1 VSGNNIEAVYPLSAI
16 QQGFL
21 FHALYEPSEDPY
33 FGQISCELE
42 GPLDLPAFRRAWQ
55 RLVDRH
61 PVLRTAFAWQDLEKP
76 LQVVGRQVRLPIL
89 EEDWRAL
96 HASEQEW
103 RWEELQKKDRETGF
117 RLSKAPLTRVALVR
131 VADERYRLLWS
142 YHHLLVDGWSV
153 PRLFDELLAFYAAF
167 RRGADLE
174 LEVPRPFRDF
184 IDWVQQRDLAAA
196 ETFWRRALAGLT
208 APTPL
213 PGESRT
219 ADLAGAGPRWGEERR
234 DLSVQATASLQAFAR
249 DNRLT
254 LGTVLEGAW
263 AFLLSRLTG
272 EDDVVFGLTVSGRPT
287 SLAGAESMIGPLIN
301 TLPLRIRV
309 DDRAPV
315 AGWLADLQSRQAEA
329 RQYDHTPLPE
339 IQGWSELPRGSALF
353 ETLLV
358 IENYPLDGAGR
369 NGKGEITLRDV
380 RSAEST
386 NYPLVV
392 VAVPGRRLVLQVKHD
407 RGRVRSY
414 EARRVVERLAFL
426 LEQLADHADLCLR
439 DLAPLAPIERHQL
452 LREWNES
459 PADYVLD
466 RCLHEIVEAQAA
478 RSPEAIAVVFE
489 EERITY
495 RELNRRA
502 NRLARRLQSL
512 GVAPEVRVALCL
524 ERSSDLPLA
533 ILAVL
538 KAGGAYVPLDPR
550 YPRERLELMV
560 QDAAP
565 AVLVT
570 RRELAGE
577 IAGAARRILCLEDLV
592 GEGSSAGEDENP
604 YSGAVPDNLAYVIYT
619 SGSTGRP
626 KGVTI
631 SHRAINNRLLWMQS
645 AFPLEPRDRVL
656 QKTPFSFDASIWEL
670 FVPLM
675 FGARLVMARPG
686 GHQDSGYMV
695 AAIERYGIT
704 VLQLVPSML
713 GAFLAE
719 PGLAGCTSLRRVF
732 CGGEALSRELQ
743 DRLLA
748 RLPVELQ
755 NLYGPTEAAIDAS
768 CHPCGRDR
776 RDEGEAVL
784 PIGRPLANMRI
795 YLLDSRGGL
804 APQGVPGEL
813 HIGGVGLTRGYLNRP
828 DLTAERLVPDPFDG
842 LAGERLYRTGDL
854 ARHRE
859 DGVIEFLGRIDQQ
872 VKVRGFRI
880 EPGEIEAALTQHP
893 EVRDAVVVVREDH
906 PGDLRL
912 VAYFVPQQG
921 RDPGVAGLRELLA
934 GKLPEHMVP
943 GSFVRLEVLP
953 ALPNGK
959 VDRSALPAPGRADFA
974 SGRMVAPRNLTEEVL
989 AEIWGEVLGIPE
1001 VSVHDSFLAAGGHSL
1016 LATRMLARLRQAFQ
1030 VELPLSRIFEATDL
1044 AGLAEE
1050 IEDARRGSAPALP
1063 PILPGPRGGD
1073 LPLSFA
1079 QQRMWFLHRMDPSG
1093 AAYNIPMAVKLS
1105 GRLVVPAFAASLREV
1120 VRRHEIL
1127 RTRFPVEDGRPV
1139 PLVEETVEIGPEVV
1153 DLGGLLEPEAEL
1165 RAILAEQSRRYFDLE
1180 TGPLLRALLIRL
1192 GEREHVVLITLHHI
1206 VSDAWSGGIFVRELA
1221 TIYRALVTGR
1231 PSPLPDLPIQYAD
1244 FASWQR
1250 EWLQGER
1257 LERELRPWLERLGGP
1272 LPVLALPADRPR
1284 AGLPSGRGGKHPLEI
1299 SPDLLETLKRLS
1311 RRQGVTLF
1319 VTLLAAFDT
1328 LLFRYTGQRDL
1339 LVGTPSANRGRREIE
1354 DLIGLFINTLVLRT
1368 ELAGAVA
1375 FTELLQRV
1383 REVVLHA
1390 SDYPDLPFEMLVE
1403 ALRPDRQGNR
1413 APLFQVMFGL
1423 QNTPLVTLDLPDL
1436 AVSLIEIE
1444 RGTTKFDLVLEMVE
1458 THAALISHLEY
1469 STDLFDAETAARM
1482 GSHLRNLLAG
1492 VAASPE
1498 RSLWDLPLLSPEE
1511 RRQIL
1516 HEGRARQGS
1525 PQQPEALHR
1534 LFAACARRRPMDEA
1548 LRCGSERLTYGELD
1562 GRSNRLA
1569 RHLRSLGVTPETRV
1583 GLLCGRSLDMI
1594 VGILGILKAGGAY
1607 VPLDPA
1613 YPRERLEFMLAD
1625 AGVAGLV
1632 SHGVLADGLA
1642 RPGMWRLRL
1651 EDGEALATWSD
1662 EDPEWNLPASGAA
1675 YVIYTSGSTGRPKGV
1690 VVSHANVWRLFE
1702 QTQPWFGFGA
1712 GDVWTMFHSYAFD
1725 FSVWE
1730 LWGALLFG
1738 GRLVIVPSEV
1748 SRAPEMFFDLL
1759 AREGVTVL
1767 NQTPSAFR
1775 QLMRVA
1781 EERGFP
1787 AQSLR
1792 LVIFG
1797 GEALEMPSLRR
1808 WFEGYGDERPLLV
1821 NMYGITETTVH
1832 VTYRPLK
1839 ERDTLGAGSPIG
1851 VAIPDLELFV
1861 LDGGGELV
1869 SPGVAGELH
1878 VGGGGVAR
1886 GYLGR
1891 PDLTARRFVPHPF
1904 ATEPGARL
1912 YRTGDLVRRRGASG
1926 LDYLGRI
1933 DEQVKIRGFRIELGE
1948 IESVLTSH
1956 PDVGEAVVLVRE
1968 DQLGDRRLAA
1978 YVVPARERWPEE
1990 VDLRSHLKE
1999 RLPDYMIPADFV
2011 ILETLPLTANGKLDR
2026 KALPTL
2032 AEMRPAAGQRSTPLL
2047 TPSEEVLAG
2056 IWSELLGRSPESPED
2071 DFFEIGGHSL
2081 LATQVVSRVRE
2092 AFGVEIQVPEI
2103 FAASRLRDLA
2113 AQIEAAIRG
2122 GQSLATPPIEPAPRG
2137 GDLPLSFAQ
2146 QRLWFLDHLQPGNR
2160 AFNIAGGLRLEGSL
2174 DARALR
2180 WALDEVVRRHEVL
2193 RTRFVTVKG
2202 SPVQVV
2208 NPPVPLPLPEVD
2220 LRSLAEKERAACLA
2234 RLGTEAARQP
2244 FDLAHGPLLRL
2255 TLVHLAEQRHVLLF
2269 AMHHIITDG
2278 WSTGVLVRELGALY
2292 AASLAGDP
2300 SPLPEL
2306 RIQYADF
2313 ARWQRQWLQGEV
2325 LERQLAYWRGQLA
2338 GAPAALNLRLARS
2351 RPDEQTSS
2359 GLTRRVTLPGISL
2372 SALKALGRRHDA
2384 TLFMTVLA
2392 AFQVLL
2398 RHYSGEED
2406 IVVGTDVAN
2415 RGRKETEGLIGFFIN
2430 QLALRTDLSDDP
2442 RFGELLGR
2450 VRETALAAYAHQDLP
2465 FEKLVDALKLD
2476 RHLRHAPVFQ
2486 LKIFVQNAPLSP
2498 LELLGLTLAPLEL
2511 ERGTANLDLT
2521 IALWESGDR
2530 LIGWINYLTDLFD
2543 AAAITRFL
2551 AGFETIL
2558 ARVIDNSDLRVTEL
2572 CECVSQTERKRLDVE
2587 KTERQ
2592 QLNLKRLKGVKPRS
2606 LDLRQQEMVRME
2618 PLRPD
2623 QKLPLV
2629 VQPNVEDL
2637 DLAEWAREHRAL
2649 IIQKLQEHGA
2659 LLFRGFAIDS
2669 ADEFERFAREICPV
2683 LFNENGEHPRQSV
2696 SGNIY
2701 TPVFYP
2707 ADQHLLWHNE
2717 NSFNHRWPLKI
2728 MFCCMR
2734 APDQGGETPVV
2745 DSRGVYERLDPEIQR
2760 AFTEK
2765 QIMYSRNYGQGVGLD
2780 WETVFNTS
2788 DRSEAERKA
2797 AEQRLTLEWKEDG
2810 KLRTRCVR
2818 PAVIAHPVTGELS
2831 WFNQAQHWHTS
2842 CLDPATRSSIESVF
2856 REEDLPRQCYFGDGT
2871 PIPDEMMRKILAAYA
2886 ELEVC
2891 FPWQKGDIMLL
2902 DNVLAAHG
2910 RNAFAGERKILVA
2923 MGDMTSF
2930 DQV

>member
-1 VSGNNIEAVYPLSAI
+1 VSGNNIEAVYPLSAM

-21 FHALYEPSEDPY
+21 FHALYEPGEDPY
-33 FGQISCELE
+33 FGQIRCELE
-42 GPLDLPAFRRAWQ
+42 GPLDLTAFRRAWQ
-55 RLVDRH
+55 RLIDRH
-61 PVLRTAFAWQDLEKP
+61 PVLRTAFAWQDVEKP
-76 LQVVGRQVRLPIL
+76 LQVVGRQVRIPIL
-89 EEDWRAL
+89 EEDWRDL
-96 HASEQEW
+96 DPGERER
-103 RWEELQKKDRETGF
+103 RWESFQQRDRETGF
-117 RLSKAPLTRVALVR
+117 RLSKAPLTRVSLIR
-131 VADERYRLLWS
+131 IADERYRLLWS

-153 PRLFDELLAFYAAF
+153 PRLFDELLTFYAAF
-167 RRGADLE
+167 QNEKDLE
-174 LEVPRPFRDF
+174 LPAPRPFKDF
-184 IDWVQQRDLAAA
+184 IAWLQQRDLAAA
-196 ETFWRRALAGLT
+196 ETFWRRALASLK

-213 PGESRT
+213 PGEHR
-219 ADLAGAGPRWGEERR
+219 AAEPAGAGLRRGEERR
-234 DLSVQATASLQAFAR
+234 DLSAQATAALQAFAR
-249 DNRLT
+249 NHRLT

-263 AFLLSRLTG
+263 ALLLSRLTG
-272 EDDVVFGLTVSGRPT
+272 EEDVVFGLTVSGRPT
-287 SLAGAESMIGPLIN
+287 SLEGSESMIGPFIN
-301 TLPLRIRV
+301 TLPLRV
-309 DDRAPV
+309 QVEDEVPV
-315 AGWLADLQSRQAEA
+315 VGWLTDLQSRQAEA
-329 RQYDHTPLPE
+329 RQYEHTPLSE
-339 IQGWSELPRGSALF
+339 IQRWSELPRGSALF

-358 IENYPLDGAGR
+358 IESYPLDGGR
-369 NGKGEITLRDV
+369 QNGKGGITLHDV
-380 RSAEST
+380 RAAEST

-392 VAVPGRRLVLQVKHD
+392 VAVPGRRLVLQIKHD
-407 RGRVRSY
+407 RGRVPSR
-414 EARRVVERLAFL
+414 EARRIIERLAFL
-426 LEQLADHADLCLR
+426 LEDLVERSDLRLR
-439 DLAPLAPIERHQL
+439 DLAPLTPAERHQL
-452 LREWNES
+452 LREWNER
-459 PADYVLD
+459 PADYELD

-478 RSPEAIAVVFE
+478 RSPETVAVVFE
-489 EERITY
+489 EGQITY
-495 RELNRRA
+495 GELNRRA
-502 NRLARRLQSL
+502 NRLARRLRSL

-524 ERSSDLPLA
+524 ERSSELPLA

-538 KAGGAYVPLDPR
+538 KAGGAYVPLDPH

-560 QDAAP
+560 QDAEP

-577 IAGAARRILCLEDLV
+577 IAGAASRVLYLEDLEV
-592 GEGSSAGEDENP
+592 GEGTAGEDENSR
-604 YSGAVPDNLAYVIYT
+604 SGAVPENLAYVIYT

-645 AFPLEPRDRVL
+645 AFPLEPYDRVL

-675 FGARLVMARPG
+675 FGARLVVARPG

-695 AAIERYGIT
+695 AAIERYGVT

-713 GAFLAE
+713 GAFLEE
-719 PGLAGCTSLRRVF
+719 PGLASCTSLRRMF
-732 CGGEALSRELQ
+732 CGGEALARELQ

-768 CHPCGRDR
+768 CHPCGRDL
-776 RDEGEAVL
+776 RDGSEAVL
-784 PIGRPLANMRI
+784 PIGRPLTNMRI
-795 YLLDSRGGL
+795 YLLDRRGGL
-804 APQGVPGEL
+804 VPQGVPGEL

-828 DLTAERLVPDPFDG
+828 DLSAERLVPDPFSS

-880 EPGEIEAALTQHP
+880 EPGEIEAVLTQHP

-906 PGDLRL
+906 PGDPRL
-912 VAYFVPQQG
+912 VAYFVPQQE
-921 RDPGVAGLRELLA
+921 RDPGAGELREFLA

-943 GSFVRLEVLP
+943 GIFVRLESLP

-959 VDRSALPAPGRADFA
+959 VDRSALPVPGRSDLAA
-974 SGRMVAPRNLTEEVL
+974 RRTVAPRNLTEEVV
-989 AEIWGEVLGIPE
+989 AEIWGEVLGLPE

-1030 VELPLSRIFEATDL
+1030 IELPLSRIFEAADL
-1044 AGLAEE
+1044 ASLAEE
-1050 IEDARRGSAPALP
+1050 IEDARRGSAPPLP
-1063 PILPGPRGGD
+1063 PILPAPRGDD

-1093 AAYNIPMAVKLS
+1093 AAYNIPMAVRLS
-1105 GRLVVPAFAASLREV
+1105 GRLVIPAFAASLREV
-1120 VRRHEIL
+1120 LRRHEVL
-1127 RTRFPVEDGRPV
+1127 RTHFPVEDGRPV
-1139 PLVEETVEIGPEVV
+1139 PLVEETVEISPEIV
-1153 DLGGLLEPEAEL
+1153 DLSGLPEPEAEL
-1165 RAILAEQSRRYFDLE
+1165 QEILSAQSRRHFDLE
-1180 TGPLLRALLIRL
+1180 TGPLLHSLLIRL
-1192 GEREHVVLITLHHI
+1192 GECEHVVLIVLHHI
-1206 VSDAWSGGIFVRELA
+1206 VSDAWSGAIFVRELA
-1221 TIYRALVTGR
+1221 TVYRALVTGR
-1231 PSPLPDLPIQYAD
+1231 LSPLPELPIQYAD

-1257 LERELRPWLERLGGP
+1257 LERELRPWLERLSGP
-1272 LPVLALPADRPR
+1272 LPVLELPADRPR
-1284 AGLPSGRGGKHPLEI
+1284 AGLPSGRGGKRSLDI
-1299 SPDLLETLKRLS
+1299 SPDLLVALKRLS

-1368 ELAGAVA
+1368 EIAGSLA
-1375 FTELLQRV
+1375 FTELVQRV
-1383 REVVLHA
+1383 REVALHA

-1423 QNTPLVTLDLPDL
+1423 QNTPLVSLDLPDL
-1436 AVSLIEIE
+1436 TASLIEIE
-1444 RGTTKFDLVLEMVE
+1444 RGTTKFDLVLEIVE
-1458 THAALISHLEY
+1458 TQAALISHLEY
-1469 STDLFDAETAARM
+1469 STDLFDAGTAARM
-1482 GSHLRNLLAG
+1482 GNHLQNLLAG
-1492 VAASPE
+1492 VVASPE

-1511 RRQIL
+1511 RRQTV
-1516 HEGRARQGS
+1516 HEGLAGKETPRR
-1525 PQQPEALHR
+1525 PEALHR
-1534 LFAACARRRPMDEA
+1534 LFTACARRRPMDEA
-1548 LRCGSERLTYGELD
+1548 LCYGSERMTYGELE
-1562 GRSNRLA
+1562 GLSNRLA
-1569 RHLRSLGVTPETRV
+1569 RRLRSLGVVPEARV
-1583 GLLCGRSLDMI
+1583 GLLCERSLDMI

-1625 AGVAGLV
+1625 ADVVGLV
-1632 SHGVLADGLA
+1632 SHGALSDGLA
-1642 RPGMWRLRL
+1642 RPGRWQLRL
-1651 EDGEALATWSD
+1651 DDEALADWSA
-1662 EDPEWNLPASGAA
+1662 ESPEWDLPASGAA

-1690 VVSHANVWRLFE
+1690 VVSHANVWRLFD

-1748 SRAPEMFFDLL
+1748 SRAPELFFNLL
-1759 AREGVTVL
+1759 VQEGVTVL

-1781 EERGFP
+1781 EDRGFP
-1787 AQSLR
+1787 EQSLR

-1797 GEALEMPSLRR
+1797 GEALEVPSLRR
-1808 WFEGYGDERPLLV
+1808 WFEGYGDDLPMLV

-1832 VTYRPLK
+1832 VTYRPLE
-1839 ERDTLGAGSPIG
+1839 ERDTLGASSPIG
-1851 VAIPDLELFV
+1851 VAIPDLDLFV
-1861 LDGGGELV
+1861 LDGWGGLV
-1869 SPGVAGELH
+1869 PPGVAGELH

-1891 PDLTARRFVPHPF
+1891 PELTAQRFIPHPF
-1904 ATEPGARL
+1904 STEPGARL
-1912 YRTGDLVRRRGASG
+1912 YRTGDLVRRRGGSD
-1926 LDYLGRI
+1926 LEYLGRI

-1956 PDVGEAVVLVRE
+1956 PDIREAVALARE
-1968 DQLGDRRLAA
+1968 DQPGDRRLAA
-1978 YVVPARERWPEE
+1978 YVVPAQERWPEE
-1990 VDLRSHLKE
+1990 VDLRSYLKE

-2011 ILETLPLTANGKLDR
+2011 VLEALPLTANGKLDR
-2026 KALPTL
+2026 RALPAP
-2032 AEMRPAAGQRSTPLL
+2032 AETRPSVDQASKPLL
-2047 TPSEEVLAG
+2047 TPSEELIAG
-2056 IWSELLGRSPESPED
+2056 IWSELLGRSPEGPED

-2113 AQIEAAIRG
+2113 VQVEAAIRG
-2122 GQSLATPPIEPAPRG
+2122 GESPAPPPIEPAPRG

-2146 QRLWFLDHLQPGNR
+2146 QRLWFLDHLEPGNR

-2174 DARALR
+2174 DTRALR
-2180 WALDEVVRRHEVL
+2180 WALDEIVRRHEVL

-2202 SPVQVV
+2202 SPVQVID
-2208 NPPVPLPLPEVD
+2208 PPAPLSLPEID
-2220 LRSLAEKERAACLA
+2220 LRSLAEVERTACLA
-2234 RLGTEAARQP
+2234 RLGAEVARQP
-2244 FDLAHGPLLRL
+2244 FDLAHGPLLRI
-2255 TLVHLAEQRHVLLF
+2255 TLVRLAEQRHVILF
-2269 AMHHIITDG
+2269 AMHHIVTDG
-2278 WSTGVLVRELGALY
+2278 WSTGVLVRELGTLY
-2292 AASLAGDP
+2292 ASALAGEP

-2313 ARWQRQWLQGEV
+2313 ASWQRQWLQGEV
-2325 LERQLAYWRGQLA
+2325 LERQLAYWREHLA
-2338 GAPAALNLRLARS
+2338 GAPAVLNLRLARQ
-2351 RPDEQTSS
+2351 RPDEQTYS
-2359 GLTRRVTLPGISL
+2359 GLTRRVTLPGVSL
-2372 SALKALGRRHDA
+2372 SALKALARRHDA

-2398 RHYSGEED
+2398 RHYSGEDD

-2450 VRETALAAYAHQDLP
+2450 VRETALAAYAYQDLP
-2465 FEKLVDALKLD
+2465 FEKLVDAVRLD

-2486 LKIFVQNAPLSP
+2486 LKIFVQNAPLPP
-2498 LELLGLTLAPLEL
+2498 LELPGLTLAPLEL
-2511 ERGTANLDLT
+2511 ERGAANLDLT
-2521 IALWESGDR
+2521 LALWESGDR

-2551 AGFETIL
+2551 TGFETLL
-2558 ARVIDNSDLRVTEL
+2558 ARVIENPDLRVSEL
-2572 CECVSQTERKRLDVE
+2572 CEFVSQTERKRLNVE

-2606 LDLRQQEMVRME
+2606 LDLQQQEMVRME

-2623 QKLPLV
+2623 QTLPLA
-2629 VQPNVEDL
+2629 VQPNIEDL

-2649 IIQKLQEHGA
+2649 IIRKLQEHGA

-2696 SGNIY
+2696 SGNVY

-2707 ADQHLLWHNE
+2707 ADQQLLWHNE
-2717 NSFNHRWPLKI
+2717 NSFNYRWPLKI

-2734 APDQGGETPVV
+2734 APEQGGETPVV
-2745 DSRGVYERLDPEIQR
+2745 DSRRVYERLDPEIQQ
-2760 AFTEK
+2760 AFMEK

-2780 WETVFNTS
+2780 WEMVFNTS
-2788 DRSEAERKA
+2788 DRAEVERKA

-2842 CLDPATRSSIESVF
+2842 CLDPATRASIESVF

-2871 PIPDEMMRKILAAYA
+2871 PIPDEMMRKILAAYS

-2891 FPWQKGDIMLL
+2891 FPWQKGDIMLV

-2910 RNAFAGERKILVA
+2910 RNAFVGERKILVA

>member
-1 VSGNNIEAVYPLSAI
+1 VSGNNIEAVYPLSAT

-21 FHALYEPSEDPY
+21 FHALYEPGEDPY
-33 FGQISCELE
+33 FGQIRCELR
-42 GPLDLPAFRRAWQ
+42 GSLNLPAFGRAWQ
-55 RLVDRH
+55 RLIDRH
-61 PVLRTAFAWQDLEKP
+61 PVLRTAFAWQDLEQP
-76 LQVVGRQVRLPIL
+76 LQVVGRQVRIPLV
-89 EEDWRAL
+89 EEDWRDL
-96 HASEQEW
+96 SASELEW
-103 RWEELQKKDRETGF
+103 RWEAFQEKDRETGF
-117 RLSKAPLTRVALVR
+117 RLSKAPLMRVALVR
-131 VADERYRLLWS
+131 IANECYRLLWS

-174 LEVPRPFRDF
+174 LEVPRPFSDF
-184 IDWVQQRDLAAA
+184 IAWAQQRDRAAA
-196 ETFWRRALAGLT
+196 EAFWRRALAGLK

-213 PGESRT
+213 PGERRPGD
-219 ADLAGAGPRWGEERR
+219 AAGAGPRRGEERR
-234 DLSVQATASLQAFAR
+234 DLSAAATAALQAFTR
-249 DNRLT
+249 GNRLT

-263 AFLLSRLTG
+263 ALLLSRQTG
-272 EDDVVFGLTVSGRPT
+272 EDDVVFGLTVSGRPA
-287 SLAGAESMIGPLIN
+287 SLAGAESMIGPFIN
-301 TLPLRIRV
+301 TLPLRV
-309 DDRAPV
+309 QVEDRAPV
-315 AGWLADLQSRQAEA
+315 LGWLADLQRRQAEA
-329 RQYDHTPLPE
+329 RQYDHTPLSE

-353 ETLLV
+353 ETILV
-358 IENYPLDGAGR
+358 IENYPLDGGR
-369 NGKGEITLRDV
+369 NGKGEIALHDV
-380 RSAEST
+380 RSAERT

-392 VAVPGRRLVLQVKHD
+392 VAVPGRRLTLQIKHD
-407 RGRVRSY
+407 RGRVLSH
-414 EARRVVERLAFL
+414 EARRLVERLAFL
-426 LEQLADHADLCLR
+426 LEELTDCAELHLG
-439 DLAPLAPIERHQL
+439 DLAPLAPAERHEL

-459 PADYVLD
+459 PVDYALD

-478 RSPEAIAVVFE
+478 RSPEAVAVVFE

-502 NRLARRLQSL
+502 NRLARRLRSL

-524 ERSSDLPLA
+524 ERSSELPVA

-538 KAGGAYVPLDPR
+538 KAGGAYVPLDPH
-550 YPRERLELMV
+550 YPRERQELMV
-560 QDAAP
+560 RDAAP

-577 IAGAARRILCLEDLV
+577 IVGAAGQVLYLEDLEV
-592 GEGSSAGEDENP
+592 GESAAGDDENP
-604 YSGAVPDNLAYVIYT
+604 RSGAIPENLAYVIYT

-631 SHRAINNRLLWMQS
+631 PHRAINNRLLWMQS

-695 AAIERYGIT
+695 AAIERHGIT

-713 GAFLAE
+713 GAFLEE
-719 PGLAGCTSLRRVF
+719 PGLAGCASLRRMF

-748 RLPVELQ
+748 RLSIELQ
-755 NLYGPTEAAIDAS
+755 NLYGPTETAIDAS
-768 CHPCGRDR
+768 CHPCGRDG
-776 RDEGEAVL
+776 RDGGEAVL

-795 YLLDSRGGL
+795 YLLDRRGGPV
-804 APQGVPGEL
+804 PQGVPGEL
-813 HIGGVGLTRGYLNRP
+813 HIGGAGLTRGYLNRP
-828 DLTAERLVPDPFDG
+828 DLTAERLVPDLFTG

-859 DGVIEFLGRIDQQ
+859 DGVIEFLGRIDHQ

-880 EPGEIEAALTQHP
+880 EPGEIEAVLTQHP

-906 PGDLRL
+906 PGDPRL

-921 RDPGVAGLRELLA
+921 RDPGVGALREFLA
-934 GKLPEHMVP
+934 RKLPEHMVP
-943 GSFVRLEVLP
+943 GSFVRLESLP
-953 ALPNGK
+953 ALSNGK
-959 VDRSALPAPGRADFA
+959 VDRSALPAPGRSDLVP
-974 SGRMVAPRNLTEEVL
+974 GRVAPRNLTEEVL
-989 AEIWGEVLGIPE
+989 AEIWGEVLDIPE
-1001 VSVHDSFLAAGGHSL
+1001 VGVHDSFLAAGGHSL

-1030 VELPLSRIFEATDL
+1030 VELPLSRIFEAADL
-1044 AGLAEE
+1044 ASLAEE

-1063 PILPGPRGGD
+1063 PILPVPRGGD

-1093 AAYNIPMAVKLS
+1093 AAYNIPMAVRLS
-1105 GRLVVPAFAASLREV
+1105 GRLVIPALAASLREV

-1127 RTRFPVEDGRPV
+1127 RTRFPVADGRPV
-1139 PLVEETVEIGPEVV
+1139 PLVEETIEIGPEVV
-1153 DLGGLLEPEAEL
+1153 DLGGLPEPDTEL
-1165 RAILAEQSRRYFDLE
+1165 REILAEQSRQRFDLE
-1180 TGPLLRALLIRL
+1180 TGPLLRALLVRL

-1206 VSDAWSGGIFVRELA
+1206 VSDAWSGGIFVRELT

-1250 EWLQGER
+1250 EWLRGER
-1257 LERELRPWLERLGGP
+1257 LERELRPWLERLAGP
-1272 LPVLALPADRPR
+1272 LPVLALSADRPR
-1284 AGLPSGRGGKHPLEI
+1284 AGLPSGQGGKCSLDI
-1299 SPDLLETLKRLS
+1299 SPDLLDALKRLS

-1319 VTLLAAFDT
+1319 ITLLAALDT
-1328 LLFRYTGQRDL
+1328 LLFRYTGQQDL

-1354 DLIGLFINTLVLRT
+1354 ELIGLFINTLVLRT
-1368 ELAGAVA
+1368 ELTGTVP

-1383 REVVLHA
+1383 REIVLHA
-1390 SDYPDLPFEMLVE
+1390 SDYPDLPFEILVD
-1403 ALRPDRQGNR
+1403 ALRPDRQGSR

-1444 RGTTKFDLVLEMVE
+1444 RGTTKFDLVLEIVE
-1458 THAALISHLEY
+1458 TPSALISHFEY
-1469 STDLFDAETAARM
+1469 STDLFDGETVARM
-1482 GSHLRNLLAG
+1482 GSHLQTLLAG
-1492 VAASPE
+1492 AVASPG

-1516 HEGRARQGS
+1516 REGRARQES
-1525 PQQPEALHR
+1525 PREPETLHR
-1534 LFAACARRRPMDEA
+1534 VFAACARRRPTAEA
-1548 LRCGSERLTYGELD
+1548 LCCGAERLTYGELD
-1562 GRSNRLA
+1562 RRANRLA
-1569 RHLRSLGVTPETRV
+1569 RHLRSLGVAPETRV
-1583 GLLCGRSLDMI
+1583 GLLCERSLDMI

-1632 SHGVLADGLA
+1632 SYGVLADGLA
-1642 RPGMWRLRL
+1642 RPGLWRLRL
-1651 EDGEALATWSD
+1651 DDEAFAAWSGES
-1662 EDPEWNLPASGAA
+1662 PEWDLPAAGAA

-1690 VVSHANVWRLFE
+1690 VVSHANVWRLFD

-1730 LWGALLFG
+1730 LWGALLFE

-1759 AREGVTVL
+1759 VREGVTVL

-1792 LVIFG
+1792 AVIFG
-1797 GEALEMPSLRR
+1797 GEALEVPSLRR

-1839 ERDTLGAGSPIG
+1839 ARDTLGAGSPIG

-1861 LDGGGELV
+1861 LDGGGEPAP
-1869 SPGVAGELH
+1869 PGIAGELH

-1904 ATEPGARL
+1904 AAEPGARL
-1912 YRTGDLVRRRGASG
+1912 YRTGDLVRHRGAAG
-1926 LDYLGRI
+1926 LEYLGRI

-1956 PDVGEAVVLVRE
+1956 PDVGEAVVLARD
-1968 DQLGDRRLAA
+1968 DQPGDRRLAA
-1978 YVVPARERWPEE
+1978 YVVPAREKWPEE

-2026 KALPTL
+2026 RALPAP
-2032 AEMRPAAGQRSTPLL
+2032 AETRPAADQLSAPLL

-2056 IWSELLGRSPESPED
+2056 IWSELLGRSPEGPED
-2071 DFFEIGGHSL
+2071 DFFDIGGHSL

-2092 AFGVEIQVPEI
+2092 AFGIEIQVPEI

-2113 AQIEAAIRG
+2113 VQIETAIRG
-2122 GQSLATPPIEPAPRG
+2122 GESLATAPIEPAPRG

-2146 QRLWFLDHLQPGNR
+2146 QRLWFLDHLGPGNR
-2160 AFNIAGGLRLEGSL
+2160 AFNIGGGLRLEGHL
-2174 DARALR
+2174 DAHALR
-2180 WALDEVVRRHEVL
+2180 WALGEIVRRHEVL
-2193 RTRFVTVKG
+2193 RTRFLTVQG

-2208 NPPVPLPLPEVD
+2208 DPPALLPLPEVD
-2220 LRSLAEKERAACLA
+2220 LRSLAEKERTACLT

-2244 FDLAHGPLLRL
+2244 FDLARGPLLRT
-2255 TLVHLAEQRHVLLF
+2255 TLVRLAGERYVLLF
-2269 AMHHIITDG
+2269 AMHHIVTDG
-2278 WSTGVLVRELGALY
+2278 WSTGVLARELGALY
-2292 AASLAGDP
+2292 AAALAGEP

-2313 ARWQRQWLQGEV
+2313 ASWQRQWLQGEV
-2325 LERQLAYWRGQLA
+2325 LERQLAYWRDRLA
-2338 GAPAALNLRLARS
+2338 GAPAALDLRIARP

-2359 GLTRRVTLPGISL
+2359 GLTRRVMLPGVSL

-2392 AFQVLL
+2392 AFQILL
-2398 RHYSGEED
+2398 RYYSGED
-2406 IVVGTDVAN
+2406 DVVVGTDVAN
-2415 RGRKETEGLIGFFIN
+2415 RGRTETEGLIGFFIN
-2430 QLALRTDLSDDP
+2430 QLAVRTDLSGDP
-2442 RFGELLGR
+2442 RFGELLGL
-2450 VRETALAAYAHQDLP
+2450 VRETALAAYAYQDLP

-2486 LKIFVQNAPLSP
+2486 FKVFVQNAPLSP
-2498 LELLGLTLAPLEL
+2498 LELPGLTLAPLEL
-2511 ERGTANLDLT
+2511 ERGAANLDLT
-2521 IALWESGDR
+2521 LALWESGDR

-2551 AGFETIL
+2551 TGFETLL
-2558 ARVIDNSDLRVTEL
+2558 ARVVEDPDRRVSEL
-2572 CECVSQTERKRLDVE
+2572 CEFVSQTERKQLDME

-2592 QLNLKRLKGVKPRS
+2592 QLNLKRFKGVKPRS
-2606 LDLRQQEMVRME
+2606 LDLQQQEMVRME
-2618 PLRPD
+2618 LLRPD

-2629 VQPNVEDL
+2629 LQPNVEDL

-2649 IIQKLQEHGA
+2649 VIRKLEEHGA

-2734 APDQGGETPVV
+2734 APEQGGETPIV
-2745 DSRGVYERLDPEIQR
+2745 DSRQVYERLDPEIQR
-2760 AFTEK
+2760 AFREK

-2788 DRSEAERKA
+2788 DRSEAESKA

-2810 KLRTRCVR
+2810 KLRTRCIR

-2842 CLDPATRSSIESVF
+2842 CLDPATRASIESVF

-2871 PIPDEMMRKILAAYA
+2871 PIPDEMMREVLATYA

-2891 FPWQKGDIMLL
+2891 FPWQKGDIMLI

-2910 RNAFAGERKILVA
+2910 RNAFVGERKILVA